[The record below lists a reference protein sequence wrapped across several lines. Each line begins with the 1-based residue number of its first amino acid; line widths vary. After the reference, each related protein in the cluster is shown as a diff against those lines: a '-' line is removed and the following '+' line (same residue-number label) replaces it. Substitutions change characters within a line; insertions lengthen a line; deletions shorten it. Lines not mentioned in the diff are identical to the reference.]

1 MTLLEVADLT
11 VRIGGR
17 AVVDGVGFELDAGQR
32 LGLIGESGSGKTLT
46 ALAVAGLLPDGAE
59 VSGSVR
65 LDGGELLGRS
75 DRELSKIRGN
85 RIAMVF
91 QEPLS
96 ALNPL
101 MRVGKQIAEPLRLH
115 RGLSRKQA
123 LAEAVSLAGKV
134 GLPDPELLVHA
145 YPHQL
150 SGGQRQRVGI
160 AMAVASRP
168 ALLLADEPTTA
179 LDVTVQAEILALLA
193 DLVAEQGTAL
203 LFVTHDLAVLAQ
215 VVQRVLVLGNG
226 RVLEDGRLEE
236 ILHNP
241 RHPYTRTLLDLAR
254 AASFR
259 HPAPP
264 ARLDADPAATQATTT
279 ERVPPPDV
287 AGSDAAP
294 PDADD
299 SDGTGRPAPSSG
311 EDHDGE

>member
-1 MTLLEVADLT
+1 MTLLRVADLT
-11 VRIGGR
+11 VRLGGR
-17 AVVDGVGFELDAGQR
+17 TVVDDVGFELDAGER

-46 ALAVAGLLPDGAE
+46 ALAILGLLPDEAE

-65 LDGGELLGRS
+65 LDGAELLGRG
-75 DRELSKIRGN
+75 DRELSRIRGN

-101 MRVGKQIAEPLRLH
+101 MRVGKQIAEPLRRH
-115 RGLSRKQA
+115 RGLSRREA
-123 LAEAVSLAGKV
+123 LAEAVSLAAKV
-134 GLPDPELLVHA
+134 GLPDPEVLVRA

-179 LDVTVQAEILALLA
+179 LDVTVQADILALLA

-215 VVQRVLVLGNG
+215 VVQRVLVLGDG
-226 RVLEDGRLEE
+226 RVLEYGPLDR
-236 ILHNP
+236 ILHDP
-241 RHPYTRTLLDLAR
+241 QHPYTRTLLDLAR
-254 AASFR
+254 AAAFR
-259 HPAPP
+259 GPAATHSAGDPEPAPP
-264 ARLDADPAATQATTT
+264 TAGAPNPAAEAANPVRSDST
-279 ERVPPPDV
+279 E
-287 AGSDAAP
+287 
-294 PDADD
+294 
-299 SDGTGRPAPSSG
+299 GTR
-311 EDHDGE
+311 